1 MSKFVVDIHGE
12 IEGDYEIIKK
22 YEEQQMNN
30 QEYNCNR
37 VIIKDKDG
45 KVLGDALY
53 DKSRMLIFTG
63 MMTVDYAKHIGLEII
78 ESEEKIE

>member
-22 YEEQQMNN
+22 YEERQMNN
-30 QEYNCNR
+30 QEYNCIK
-37 VIIKDKDG
+37 VKIKDKDG
-45 KVLGDALY
+45 KVVGDALY
-53 DKSRMLIFTG
+53 DKSRMLLFTG
-63 MMTVDYAKHIGLEII
+63 MMTVEYAKYIGLEIV